1 MAAGDDMVIIILLCS
16 LAGLAIISNW
26 QEFTKYMVK
35 DHVVM
40 NSINH
45 HIYPKM
51 SYDTTNLL
59 LLPLPGI
66 LLQKTTQ
73 LPVMEKEIV
82 SEREMTLATQKPK
95 LKLAKNLPISNEL
108 YSPVQCPKIQ
118 RFARETTSDKILP
131 ELIPSGNCI
140 YYLPSKS

>member
-1 MAAGDDMVIIILLCS
+1 
-16 LAGLAIISNW
+16 
-26 QEFTKYMVK
+26 MVK